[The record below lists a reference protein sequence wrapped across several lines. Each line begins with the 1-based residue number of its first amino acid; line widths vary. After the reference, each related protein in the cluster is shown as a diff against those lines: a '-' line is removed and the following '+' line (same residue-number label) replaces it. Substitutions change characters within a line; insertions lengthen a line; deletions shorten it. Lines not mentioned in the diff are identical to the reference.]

1 MCDKE
6 AKAEVKEA
14 EGKITAAKDDAL
26 ENQRY
31 RDARQVLES
40 AQKGLN
46 SAQICLESTINDFE
60 SDTGVLISARN
71 QLAKLMCL
79 DGMWLTIARVS
90 QFKG

>member
-1 MCDKE
+1 M
-6 AKAEVKEA
+6 KEA

-40 AQKGLN
+40 TQKGLN
-46 SAQICLESTINDFE
+46 SAQIYLESTINDFK
-60 SDTGVLISARN
+60 STTGVLISARN
-71 QLAKLMCL
+71 QLAKLMCS

>member
-1 MCDKE
+1 M
-6 AKAEVKEA
+6 KEA

-31 RDARQVLES
+31 RDTRQVLES

-46 SAQICLESTINDFE
+46 SAQIYLESTINDFK
-60 SDTGVLISARN
+60 SATGVLISARN
-71 QLAKLMCL
+71 QLAKLMCS